1 MMETIVY
8 QKEIPLYGSYD
19 VAVLGGGP
27 AGVCAA
33 VAAARGGAKTLLV
46 ESQAALGGMAT
57 SALVAPLMTCYD
69 RDGETQTVGGLFRE
83 IIERLSAYGAV
94 IDPDGVETHSV
105 YTSFIE
111 RYHSHVTP
119 FDPFYLEIVLD
130 EMVREAGVEVL
141 CYTRFTDCIM
151 EGARIGTV
159 ILSALEGPIAIKAKT
174 YIDCTGTAAV
184 AEKAGVPTYKG
195 HEESGVPQ
203 PGTLMFELGN
213 VDDAA
218 YEAYGQRP
226 TRPVKAYQTVQPGR
240 YTVNHYHVYNVDQ
253 ANSKSMT
260 DAHSKARYQ
269 VLDAYGLLKNETP
282 GFADAQLLKV
292 APVLGVRESR
302 HVEGEYQITVD
313 DVSNGTKF
321 EDRIAVYGFG
331 MDVHGRSD
339 AEKGNFKI
347 EVAKRYYIPYRALL
361 PKNCENLLVAGKTL
375 SCMSQAVGGMRCMP
389 AAMAMGQAA
398 GTAAAM
404 AISENVTVREIS
416 VPALQ
421 AELQAQGAILD

>member
-1 MMETIVY
+1 MENIVY
-8 QKEIPLYGSYD
+8 QTEVPLYGAYD

-33 VAAARGGAKTLLV
+33 VAAARGGAKTVLV
-46 ESQAALGGMAT
+46 ESHAALGGMAT

-69 RDGETQTVGGLFRE
+69 RDGEEPTVGGLFRE
-83 IIERLSAYGAV
+83 IVERLKKYGAV

-111 RYHSHVTP
+111 KYHSHVTP

-130 EMVREAGVEVL
+130 EMVREAGVELL
-141 CYTRFTDCIM
+141 CYTRFTDCVM
-151 EGARIGTV
+151 NGDCIGSV
-159 ILSALEGPIAIKAKT
+159 ILAALEGPIAIRAKT
-174 YIDCTGTAAV
+174 FIDCTGTAAV
-184 AEKAGVPTYKG
+184 ADKAGVTTYKG
-195 HEESGVPQ
+195 DEQSGIPQ

-213 VDDAA
+213 VDDVA

-226 TRPVKAYQTVQPGR
+226 TRPVKAYRTTHPGR

-253 ANSKSMT
+253 ADSKSMT
-260 DAHSKARYQ
+260 DGHSKARYQ
-269 VLDAYGLLKNETP
+269 VLDAYRLLKTETP
-282 GFADAQLLKV
+282 GFAEAQLLRV
-292 APVLGVRESR
+292 APVLGIRESR
-302 HVEGEYQITVD
+302 HVAGEYRITVE

-321 EDRIAVYGFG
+321 DDRVAVYGFG

-347 EVAKRYYIPYRALL
+347 EVAKRYYIPYRSLI
-361 PKNCENLLVAGKTL
+361 PKHCENLLVAGKTL
-375 SCMSQAVGGMRCMP
+375 SCMSQAVGGMRCIP
-389 AAMAMGQAA
+389 AAMAMGQAT
-398 GTAAAM
+398 GVAAAM

>member
-1 MMETIVY
+1 MEHITY

-33 VAAARGGAKTLLV
+33 IAAARGGAKTLLV
-46 ESQAALGGMAT
+46 ESNAALGGMAT
-57 SALVAPLMTCYD
+57 SALVSPLMTVYD
-69 RDGETQTVGGLFRE
+69 RDGERLTVGGIYRE
-83 IIERLSAYGAV
+83 IVERLKRYDAV
-94 IDPDGVETHSV
+94 IEPEQVESSSV

-111 RYHSHVTP
+111 KYHRHVTP
-119 FDPFYLEIVLD
+119 FTPYYMEIVLD
-130 EMVREAGVEVL
+130 EMVREAGVELL
-141 CYTRFTDCIM
+141 CYTRFADCIM
-151 EGARIGTV
+151 DGDKICALV
-159 ILSALEGPIAIKAKT
+159 LSALEGPIAVTAKT

-195 HEESGVPQ
+195 DETSGVPQ
-203 PGTLMFELGN
+203 PGTLMFELGD

-226 TRPVKAYQTVQPGR
+226 TRPVKAYRTPEKGR

-253 ANSKSMT
+253 ANSKSLT

-269 VLDAYGLLKNETP
+269 VLDAHHLLKTETP
-282 GFADAQLLKV
+282 GFADSKLLQV
-292 APVLGVRESR
+292 ASVLGVRESR
-302 HVEGEYQITVD
+302 HIEGEYKITVE

-321 EDRIAVYGFG
+321 DDRIAVYGFG

-347 EVAKRYYIPYRALL
+347 EIAERYYIPYRSLI
-361 PKNCENLLVAGKTL
+361 PKQCQNLLVAGKTI

-398 GTAAAM
+398 GVASAM
-404 AISENVTVREIS
+404 AVKNAATVREIS
-416 VPALQ
+416 VS
-421 AELQAQGAILD
+421 ELQNILTEQGAILD

>member
-1 MMETIVY
+1 MKTMTY

-33 VAAARGGAKTLLV
+33 VVAARRGAKTLLV
-46 ESQAALGGMAT
+46 ESNASLGGMAT
-57 SALVAPLMTCYD
+57 GALVGPLMTVYD
-69 RDGETQTVGGLFRE
+69 RDGNEPTVCGLFRE
-83 IIERLSAYGAV
+83 IVERLKKYGAV
-94 IDPDGVETHSV
+94 IEPELVETKSV

-111 RYHSHVTP
+111 KYHRHVTP
-119 FDPFYLEIVLD
+119 FDPYYLEIVLD
-130 EMVREAGVEVL
+130 EMVREAGVDLL

-151 EGARIGTV
+151 DEKTIKAV
-159 ILSALEGPIAIKAKT
+159 VLSALEGPIAVTAKT

-195 HEESGVPQ
+195 DEKSGVPQ
-203 PGTLMFELGN
+203 PGTLMFEVGG
-213 VDDAA
+213 VDEAA
-218 YEAYGQRP
+218 YTAYGERP
-226 TRPVKAYQTVQPGR
+226 PRPVKAYRNVEAGR

-253 ANSKSMT
+253 ANSHSLT
-260 DAHSKARYQ
+260 DAHSEARYQ
-269 VLDAYGLLKNETP
+269 VFKAFDVLKNETP
-282 GFADAQLLKV
+282 GFSEAHLLRV

-302 HVEGEYQITVD
+302 HIKGEYQITVE

-347 EVAKRYYIPYRALL
+347 EVAKRYYVPYRSLI
-361 PKNCENLLVAGKTL
+361 PKNCRNLLVAGKTL

-398 GTAAAM
+398 GLAS
-404 AISENVTVREIS
+404 AIAVADQTEPRAVDVERLQRELREN
-416 VPALQ
+416 
-421 AELQAQGAILD
+421 GAILD